1 VNTNHLHLSGYSNP
15 VKGNSGVHNSSGEVE
30 KKENYTDIIKNF
42 KPAKPASKPA
52 TIGPSISG
60 AAEDFN
66 YKFKQDVK
74 TTKPKKSTQRCAS
87 KLEYFT

>member
-15 VKGNSGVHNSSGEVE
+15 VKGNSGVHNSSGEME

-42 KPAKPASKPA
+42 KPAKPAA
-52 TIGPSISG
+52 IRPSVSD

-74 TTKPKKSTQRCAS
+74 TTKPKKSTQRSAS
-87 KLEYFT
+87 K